1 MTVVETATP
10 DSPEPT
16 PIPEEEAPGHR
27 RSRFLL
33 AGMLLTMGVLHFVV
47 PAPFEKIIP
56 RWLGGNRRTWVY
68 ASGVAE
74 LGSGALLLS
83 RRTERIGGAAAAVTI
98 AGVYPAN
105 IQMAVD
111 AGIPTTPGG
120 WATWLRLPLQLPMIA
135 WALRH
140 ARPRR

>member
-1 MTVVETATP
+1 MTDLEETTDP
-10 DSPEPT
+10 PEPAAG
-16 PIPEEEAPGHR
+16 PEDETPGHR

-33 AGMLLTMGVLHFVV
+33 AGMLLGMGILHVVV
-47 PAPFEKIIP
+47 PAPFERIIP
-56 RWLGGNRRTWVY
+56 RWLGGNRRAWVY
-68 ASGVAE
+68 ASGAAE

-83 RRTERIGGAAAAVTI
+83 RRTERLGGAAAAVTI

-105 IQMAVD
+105 IQMALDTGV
-111 AGIPTTPGG
+111 PSTPGG

-140 ARPRR
+140 ARSRS